1 MTAVMLVTA
10 PPIAT
15 SASGTGRPSMRER
28 SAEIA
33 AMASR
38 SAVGRNGAVEPVAL
52 GVAHGADVDAEAL
65 VDARIVPEA

>member
-1 MTAVMLVTA
+1 MASRCLTAVMLVTA

-38 SAVGRNGAVEPVAL
+38 STSGDTAPSSR
-52 GVAHGADVDAEAL
+52 
-65 VDARIVPEA
+65 